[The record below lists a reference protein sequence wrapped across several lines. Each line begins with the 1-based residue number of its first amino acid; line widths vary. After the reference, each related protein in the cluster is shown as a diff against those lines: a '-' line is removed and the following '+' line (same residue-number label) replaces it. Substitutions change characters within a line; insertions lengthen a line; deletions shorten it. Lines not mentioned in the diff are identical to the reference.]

1 MRTNGL
7 RAATH
12 RQEVRQ
18 YWSTGGEGKF
28 NSGSCDRG
36 FQILFWR
43 RWTQHFILSAERQ
56 RRINKLK
63 QKIKK
68 WNVGTERQKAAGWGG
83 STPELIVL
91 YVNMERLCVSTLL
104 SLLCWVMKPC
114 VEFSFCSVGRW
125 SAGRSPDYVLSLR
138 LLTVGRYLLL
148 FPLKVSLDITN
159 KHLCINRISNPLLQN
174 IQHDPTEVQFW
185 NSSEHQLSSRLV
197 LKCLFFYIWDSW
209 TVDKHMSEHP
219 LKTCFFFFIEC
230 DEMPSTVR
238 PKQDKCSL

>member
-1 MRTNGL
+1 MDSTFHPLGWTS
-7 RAATH
+7 AS
-12 RQEVRQ
+12 RQQTETEDKEVKCRHGE
-18 YWSTGGEGKF
+18 TEGG
-28 NSGSCDRG
+28 
-36 FQILFWR
+36 WM
-43 RWTQHFILSAERQ
+43 
-56 RRINKLK
+56 RRIHAGAHCSLREH
-63 QKIKK
+63 
-68 WNVGTERQKAAGWGG
+68 GT
-83 STPELIVL
+83 IVCF
-91 YVNMERLCVSTLL
+91 YSTLL
-104 SLLCWVMKPC
+104 SLLCWVMKSC

-209 TVDKHMSEHP
+209 TVDKHISEHP
-219 LKTCFFFFIEC
+219 
-230 DEMPSTVR
+230 
-238 PKQDKCSL
+238 

>member
-1 MRTNGL
+1 MD
-7 RAATH
+7 
-12 RQEVRQ
+12 
-18 YWSTGGEGKF
+18 STFHPLG
-28 NSGSCDRG
+28 
-36 FQILFWR
+36 
-43 RWTQHFILSAERQ
+43 WTSASRQ
-56 RRINKLK
+56 RTETEDKEVKCRHGETEGGWMRRIHAGAHCSLREH
-63 QKIKK
+63 
-68 WNVGTERQKAAGWGG
+68 GT
-83 STPELIVL
+83 IVCF
-91 YVNMERLCVSTLL
+91 YSTLL